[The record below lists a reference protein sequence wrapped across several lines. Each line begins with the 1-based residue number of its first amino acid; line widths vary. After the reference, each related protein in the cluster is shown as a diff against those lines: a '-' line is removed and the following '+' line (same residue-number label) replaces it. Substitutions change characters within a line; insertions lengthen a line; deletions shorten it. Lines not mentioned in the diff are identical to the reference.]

1 MFAPHFARRRA
12 AGRPGANIALAVA
25 LMCGTALGVTALEAP
40 AHAQKKKKQEAE
52 TKPDYSKA
60 FVAAYQPVDEM
71 LKAETPDLN
80 AVKAAL
86 PGVLAATETP
96 DDKYATGGLYYNVG
110 RLAEDAALQIDG
122 VKQMLGSGK
131 TTPENTVKFNTLA
144 GQLSYNAQDYAGAR
158 TYLERAIDAGAA
170 EKDLAG
176 LMAETYF
183 NEGRTQEGL
192 TFLRGAIRD
201 IDAAGEQVDEAWVK
215 RGLSAAYEAGNA
227 EEAIQYSLLYV
238 DLFPSESAWGDAIAI
253 QRNMLQYDSQETLDL
268 LRLARRA
275 SVLRNERDYLDYVDA
290 ADFRRLPGEVNAV
303 IAEGIAD
310 GSLSESNPYVV
321 EVRSN
326 ARKRLVADESE
337 LPKLAADARKAGAN
351 STLLMAA
358 GDAYLNY
365 DRAAEAEE
373 FYAMALGKPGVDTA
387 RVLTRLGIAQL
398 DQGKTEEAKST
409 FLQVEGARRAI
420 ARLWDV
426 YATRDMTV
434 APVAATTEQPSS

>member
-1 MFAPHFARRRA
+1 MFAPHSARRRA
-12 AGRPGANIALAVA
+12 AGRPGANIAMAVA
-25 LMCGTALGVTALEAP
+25 LMCGTALGVTAMEAP
-40 AHAQKKKKQEAE
+40 AHAQKKKEKE

-71 LKAETPDLN
+71 LKAEAPDLN
-80 AVKAAL
+80 TVKAAL

-110 RLAEDAALQIDG
+110 RLSNDETLQIDG
-122 VKQMLGSGK
+122 VKQMLASGK
-131 TTPENTVKFNTLA
+131 TSPENIVKFNTLA

-192 TFLRGAIRD
+192 TFLRGAIRN
-201 IDAAGEQVDEAWVK
+201 IDAAGGQVDEAWVK
-215 RGLSAAYEAGNA
+215 RGLSAAYEANNA

-253 QRNMLQYDSQETLDL
+253 QRNMLQYELQETLDL

-290 ADFRRLPGEVNAV
+290 ADFRRLPGEVNDV

-321 EVRSN
+321 EVRTN

-373 FYAMALGKPGVDTA
+373 FYTMALGKPGVDTA

-398 DQGKTEEAKST
+398 DQGKTAEAQST
-409 FLQVEGARRAI
+409 FAQVEGARRAI
-420 ARLWDV
+420 ARLWDA
-426 YATRDMTV
+426 YAKRDMAA
-434 APVAATTEQPSS
+434 APVAATMEQPSS